1 MLHIL
6 NFQFSLIEL
15 ICFAVLMLSFSYQ
28 LYFYIRYIRVVLRS
42 KKIKRKTTKTYA
54 KGKLPVSVII
64 TARNQSENLRKF
76 LPLILTQNYPEYEV
90 IVVND
95 GADEDTKDLL
105 ELYTRTYPQL
115 RTTFV
120 PSEANNR
127 STKKLALTLGVKA
140 AKYDWLLFTEADCFP
155 DGENWIQNIARN
167 FIPENEFVLAY
178 SAYSPKRSLINKL
191 ITFDNLF
198 NALRY
203 LGYAKVGKPYMGVG
217 RNIAYKKEVFF
228 KQNGFASNLHLVE
241 GDAELMVNYAA
252 NKQNTDIEVSAESL
266 TWSQPA
272 KSFKAWYFQKE
283 KALSITT
290 FYRAKSK
297 FLLFAEPFARL
308 LFYASF
314 ITLTILSLL
323 MGNWPLSVLAGLIFI
338 GRLCMQIRI
347 INKTSS
353 YFKGQKYYLSLLL
366 FDIIL
371 PVIALVVMTFG
382 RIGSKSKH
390 ISWK

>member
-1 MLHIL
+1 MFNVL

-15 ICFAVLMLSFSYQ
+15 ICFAVLMLSFGYQ

-64 TARNQSENLRKF
+64 TARN
-76 LPLILTQNYPEYEV
+76 
-90 IVVND
+90 
-95 GADEDTKDLL
+95 
-105 ELYTRTYPQL
+105 
-115 RTTFV
+115 
-120 PSEANNR
+120 
-127 STKKLALTLGVKA
+127 
-140 AKYDWLLFTEADCFP
+140 FT
-155 DGENWIQNIARN
+155 
-167 FIPENEFVLAY
+167 PENEFVLAY

-198 NALRY
+198 NALWY
-203 LGYAKVGKPYMGVG
+203 LGYAKAGKPYMGVG

-252 NKQNTDIEVSAESL
+252 NKQNTDIEVSVESV
-266 TWSQPA
+266 TWSQPT
-272 KSFKAWYFQKE
+272 KSLKAWYFQKE
-283 KALSITT
+283 QALSITT
-290 FYRAKSK
+290 FYRTKSK
-297 FLLFAEPFARL
+297 FLLFAEPLFRL

-314 ITLTILSLL
+314 ITLSILSLL
-323 MGNWPLSVLAGLIFI
+323 MGNWPLSLLAGLIFT
-338 GRLCMQIRI
+338 GRLFMQIRI

-371 PVIALVVMTFG
+371 PVIALVIMTFG